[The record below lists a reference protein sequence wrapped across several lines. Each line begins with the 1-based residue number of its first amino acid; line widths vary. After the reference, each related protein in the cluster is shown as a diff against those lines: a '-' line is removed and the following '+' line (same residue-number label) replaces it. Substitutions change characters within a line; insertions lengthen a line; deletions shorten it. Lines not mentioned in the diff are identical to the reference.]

1 MVCYHKKSEGEIT
14 MSEKEKPLPRPPT
27 SAFGRKRRFEENEG
41 DVPLMAD
48 KMAAAM
54 AEGKLE
60 EFMKE
65 EMPDNDYART
75 LAAMMMGMTGMMPG
89 ALPSPSGKEA
99 EEHSEKVE
107 EVKPSDEMPSGV
119 QPPEDVI
126 NAVHAGD
133 VKGVM
138 EILAREYRKRMPDTE
153 SEPPAE
159 EKADDASGLSE
170 IEKETLNQLIK
181 IASENNVSVDWIV
194 LRALGLYIREYQKTG
209 RL

>member
-1 MVCYHKKSEGEIT
+1 MCYHKKSEGEIS

-48 KMAAAM
+48 RIAAAM

-75 LAAMMMGMTGMMPG
+75 LATMMMGMTGMMPG
-89 ALPSPSGKEA
+89 AFPSPSGKEA
-99 EEHSEKVE
+99 EEHSEKTE
-107 EVKPSDEMPSGV
+107 EVKLPEETPSPV
-119 QPPEDVI
+119 QPPENVI

-138 EILAREYRKRMPDTE
+138 EILAREHKKMNPE
-153 SEPPAE
+153 SESIPTE
-159 EKADDASGLSE
+159 EKKTDDTPGLND

-181 IASENNVSVDWIV
+181 IASENNVSMDWTV
-194 LRALGLYIREYQKTG
+194 LRALSLYIREYQKTG

>member
-1 MVCYHKKSEGEIT
+1 

-48 KMAAAM
+48 RIAAAM

-75 LAAMMMGMTGMMPG
+75 LATMMMGMTGMMPG
-89 ALPSPSGKEA
+89 AFPSPSGKEA
-99 EEHSEKVE
+99 EEHSEKTE
-107 EVKPSDEMPSGV
+107 EVKLPEETPSPV
-119 QPPEDVI
+119 QPPENVI

-138 EILAREYRKRMPDTE
+138 EILAREHKKMNPE
-153 SEPPAE
+153 SESIPTE
-159 EKADDASGLSE
+159 EKKTDDTPGLND

-181 IASENNVSVDWIV
+181 IASENNVSMDWTV
-194 LRALGLYIREYQKTG
+194 LRALSLYIREYQKTG

>member
-1 MVCYHKKSEGEIT
+1 MCYHKKSEGEIS

-48 KMAAAM
+48 RIAAAM

-75 LAAMMMGMTGMMPG
+75 LATMMMGMTGMMPG
-89 ALPSPSGKEA
+89 AFPSPSGKEA
-99 EEHSEKVE
+99 EEHSEKTE
-107 EVKPSDEMPSGV
+107 EVKLPEETPSPV

-138 EILAREYRKRMPDTE
+138 EILAREHKKTNPE
-153 SEPPAE
+153 SESIPTE
-159 EKADDASGLSE
+159 EKKTDDTPGLND
-170 IEKETLNQLIK
+170 IEKETLNQIIK
-181 IASENNVSVDWIV
+181 IASENNVSMDWTV
-194 LRALGLYIREYQKTG
+194 LRALSLYIREYQKTG

>member
-1 MVCYHKKSEGEIT
+1 MCYHKKSEGEIS

-48 KMAAAM
+48 RIAAAM

-75 LAAMMMGMTGMMPG
+75 LATMMMGMTGMMPG
-89 ALPSPSGKEA
+89 AFPSPSGKEA
-99 EEHSEKVE
+99 EEHSEKTE
-107 EVKPSDEMPSGV
+107 EVKLPEETPSPV

-138 EILAREYRKRMPDTE
+138 EILAREHKKMNPE
-153 SEPPAE
+153 SESIPTE
-159 EKADDASGLSE
+159 EKKTDDTPGLND

-181 IASENNVSVDWIV
+181 IASENNVSMDWTV
-194 LRALGLYIREYQKTG
+194 LRALSLYIREYQKTG